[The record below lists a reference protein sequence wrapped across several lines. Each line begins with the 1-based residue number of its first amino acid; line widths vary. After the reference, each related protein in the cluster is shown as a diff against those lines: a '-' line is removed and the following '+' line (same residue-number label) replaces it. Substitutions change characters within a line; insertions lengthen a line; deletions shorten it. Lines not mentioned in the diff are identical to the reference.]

1 MLILALDT
9 SGKMASCALL
19 RDGVVL
25 DMTQQDSQMDHSRLM
40 LPLCEQLLAKHGLTL
55 HEVDVYAAVAGPGS
69 FTGVRIGTAAVKG
82 FAWAQ
87 DKPCAGVSSL
97 LSMACDWETDGVL
110 CCSLKARPGESF
122 FAFFRKEGDA
132 LTRLTEDAVGKDE
145 EMEAAAK
152 ELGAVHFL
160 RDCQRASGA
169 AKAAWMQAQSG
180 SLQTCHE
187 ILPAYLRLSQAERLR
202 KERMEQ
208 Q

>member
-19 RDGVVL
+19 RDGVLLETVA
-25 DMTQQDSQMDHSRLM
+25 QDSMMDHSRLM
-40 LPLCEQLLAKHGLTL
+40 LPLCEQLLQKQSLTFAD
-55 HEVDVYAAVAGPGS
+55 VDVYAAVVGPGS

-97 LSMACDWETDGVL
+97 LAMAFDSEEDGIL

-122 FAFFRKEGDA
+122 YALFRKEGDT

-145 EMEAAAK
+145 EMEAAAAQH
-152 ELGAVHFL
+152 GATVFL

-180 SLQTCHE
+180 TLENCHE

-202 KERMEQ
+202 KERLEQ
-208 Q
+208 

>member
-9 SGKMASCALL
+9 SGRTASCALL
-19 RDGVVL
+19 RDGTLL
-25 DMTQQDSQMDHSRLM
+25 DTVAQDSMMDHSRLL
-40 LPLCEQLLAKHGLTL
+40 LPLCEQLLKKHGLTFGD
-55 HEVDVYAAVAGPGS
+55 VDVYAAVAGPGS

-97 LSMACDWETDGVL
+97 LTMACDSGTDGVL

-122 FAFFRKEGDA
+122 YALFRKEGDT

-145 EMEAAAK
+145 EMEAAASSH
-152 ELGAVHFL
+152 GATVFL

-180 SLQTCHE
+180 TLQNCHE

-202 KERMEQ
+202 KERLEQ
-208 Q
+208 

>member
-9 SGKMASCALL
+9 SGSMASCALL
-19 RDGVVL
+19 RDGALL
-25 DMTQQDSQMDHSRLM
+25 DQAVQDSKMDHSRLL
-40 LPLCEQLLAKHGLTL
+40 LPLCQELVEKHQLTL
-55 HEVDVYAAVAGPGS
+55 QDVDVYAAVIGPGS
-69 FTGVRIGTAAVKG
+69 FTGIRIGSAAVKG

-97 LSMACDWETDGVL
+97 QAMACDCTEDGVL

-122 FAFFRKEGDA
+122 YAFFQREKGF
-132 LTRLTEDAVGKDE
+132 LVRLTKDKVGKDE
-145 EMEAAAK
+145 EMEAAAEK
-152 ELGAVHFL
+152 HGATVFL
-160 RDCQRASGA
+160 RDCQNAAGA
-169 AKAAWMQAQSG
+169 AKAAWMQARSG
-180 SLQTCHE
+180 KLQNCHE

>member
-19 RDGVVL
+19 RDGVLLEAVA
-25 DMTQQDSQMDHSRLM
+25 QDSMMDHSRLM
-40 LPLCEQLLAKHGLTL
+40 LPLCEQLLQKHGLTFA
-55 HEVDVYAAVAGPGS
+55 DIDAYAAVVGPGS

-87 DKPCAGVSSL
+87 EKPCAGVSSL
-97 LSMACDWETDGVL
+97 LAMACDSQEDGVL

-122 FAFFRKEGDA
+122 YALFRREQGS
-132 LTRLTEDAVGKDE
+132 LTRLTDDAVGKDE
-145 EMEAAAK
+145 EMAAAAT
-152 ELGAVHFL
+152 EHGATVFL
-160 RDCQRASGA
+160 RDCQSASGA

-180 SLQTCHE
+180 TLQNCHE

-202 KERMEQ
+202 KERLEQ
-208 Q
+208 

>member
-19 RDGVVL
+19 RDGILL
-25 DMTQQDSQMDHSRLM
+25 DMAEQDSQMDHSRLM
-40 LPLCEQLLAKHGLTL
+40 LPLCEQLLQTHGLTFGQ
-55 HEVDVYAAVAGPGS
+55 VDVFAAVVGPGS

-82 FAWAQ
+82 FSWAQ

-97 LSMACDWETDGVL
+97 QAMACGSPANGVL

-122 FAFFRKEGDA
+122 YAFFRKEGNA
-132 LTRLTEDAVGKDE
+132 LTRLTEDTVGKDE
-145 EMEAAAK
+145 EMVAK
-152 ELGAVHFL
+152 QQELGAAYFL

-169 AKAAWMQAQSG
+169 AKAAWHQAQSG
-180 SLQTCHE
+180 QLQNCHE

-208 Q
+208 V

>member
-19 RDGVVL
+19 RDGVLLETVA
-25 DMTQQDSQMDHSRLM
+25 QDSMMDHSRLM
-40 LPLCEQLLAKHGLTL
+40 LPLCEQLLQKHGLTFAD
-55 HEVDVYAAVAGPGS
+55 VDVYAAVVGPGS

-97 LSMACDWETDGVL
+97 LAMAFDSEEDGIL

-122 FAFFRKEGDA
+122 YALFRKEGDT

-145 EMEAAAK
+145 EMEAAAAQH
-152 ELGAVHFL
+152 GATVFL

-180 SLQTCHE
+180 TLENCHE

-202 KERMEQ
+202 KERLEQ
-208 Q
+208 

>member
-9 SGKMASCALL
+9 SGRTASCALL
-19 RDGVVL
+19 RDGTLL
-25 DMTQQDSQMDHSRLM
+25 DTVAQDSMMDHSRLL
-40 LPLCEQLLAKHGLTL
+40 LPLCEQLLKKHGLTFGD
-55 HEVDVYAAVAGPGS
+55 VDVYAAVAGPGS

-97 LSMACDWETDGVL
+97 LTMACDSGTDDVL
-110 CCSLKARPGESF
+110 CCSLTARPGESF
-122 FAFFRKEGDA
+122 YALFRKEGDT

-145 EMEAAAK
+145 EMEAAASSH
-152 ELGAVHFL
+152 GATVFL

-180 SLQTCHE
+180 TLQNCHE

-202 KERMEQ
+202 KERLEQ
-208 Q
+208 

>member
-19 RDGVVL
+19 RDGTVL
-25 DMTQQDSQMDHSRLM
+25 DMAQQDSQMDHSRLM
-40 LPLCEQLLAKHGLTL
+40 LPLCEQLLAKHGLTFGQ
-55 HEVDVYAAVAGPGS
+55 VDVYAAVAGPGS

-87 DKPCAGVSSL
+87 GKPCAGVSSL
-97 LSMACDWETDGVL
+97 LAMACDSTEDGVL

-122 FAFFRKEGDA
+122 YA
-132 LTRLTEDAVGKDE
+132 LFQREDGFLIRLTEDTVGKDE
-145 EMEAAAK
+145 EMEAAAAK
-152 ELGAVHFL
+152 QGASVFL
-160 RDCQRASGA
+160 RDCQCASGA

-180 SLQTCHE
+180 KLQNCHE

>member
-19 RDGVVL
+19 RDGLLLETVA
-25 DMTQQDSQMDHSRLM
+25 QDSMMDHSRLM
-40 LPLCEQLLAKHGLTL
+40 LPLCEQLLQKHGLTFADI
-55 HEVDVYAAVAGPGS
+55 DVYAAVAGPGS

-87 DKPCAGVSSL
+87 DKPCAGISSL
-97 LSMACDWETDGVL
+97 LTMACDSEEDGVL

-122 FAFFRKEGDA
+122 YA
-132 LTRLTEDAVGKDE
+132 LFQREQGFLIRLTEDTVGKDE
-145 EMEAAAK
+145 EMEAAAAK
-152 ELGAVHFL
+152 HGATVFL

-180 SLQTCHE
+180 TLQNCHE

-202 KERMEQ
+202 KERLEQ
-208 Q
+208 

>member
-19 RDGVVL
+19 RDGVLLETVA
-25 DMTQQDSQMDHSRLM
+25 QDSMMDHSRLM
-40 LPLCEQLLAKHGLTL
+40 LPLCEQLLQKHGLSFAD
-55 HEVDVYAAVAGPGS
+55 VDVYAAVVGPGS

-97 LSMACDWETDGVL
+97 LAMAFDSEEDGIL

-122 FAFFRKEGDA
+122 YALFRKEGDT

-145 EMEAAAK
+145 EMEAAAAQH
-152 ELGAVHFL
+152 GATVFL

-180 SLQTCHE
+180 TLENCHE

-202 KERMEQ
+202 KERLEQ
-208 Q
+208 

>member
-19 RDGVVL
+19 QDGVVL
-25 DMTQQDSQMDHSRLM
+25 DLLQQDSQMDHSRLM
-40 LPLCEQLLAKHGLTL
+40 LPLCEQLLQKHGLTFAD
-55 HEVDVYAAVAGPGS
+55 VDVYAAVVGPGS

-97 LSMACDWETDGVL
+97 QAMACDCTEDGVL
-110 CCSLKARPGESF
+110 CCSLKARPGESY
-122 FAFFRKEGDA
+122 FALFRKEGDTV
-132 LTRLTEDAVGKDE
+132 TRLTEDAVGKDE
-145 EMEAAAK
+145 EMEAAASAH
-152 ELGAVHFL
+152 GATVFL

-169 AKAAWMQAQSG
+169 AKAAGLQAQSG
-180 SLQTCHE
+180 ALQSCHE
-187 ILPAYLRLSQAERLR
+187 ILPAYLRLSQAERMR

-208 Q
+208 

>member
-9 SGKMASCALL
+9 SGRMASCALL
-19 RDGVVL
+19 RDGALLETVA
-25 DMTQQDSQMDHSRLM
+25 QDSMMDHSRLL
-40 LPLCEQLLAKHGLTL
+40 LPLCEQLLQKHGLTFAD
-55 HEVDVYAAVAGPGS
+55 VDVFAAVAGPGS

-87 DKPCAGVSSL
+87 DKPCAGISSL
-97 LSMACDWETDGVL
+97 EAMACDCREDGIL

-122 FAFFRKEGDA
+122 YAFFQQEEGF
-132 LTRLTEDAVGKDE
+132 LIRLTKDKVGKDE
-145 EMEAAAK
+145 EMEAAAAMH
-152 ELGAVHFL
+152 GATVFL

-180 SLQTCHE
+180 NLQNCHE

-202 KERMEQ
+202 KERLEQ
-208 Q
+208 